1 MENLVGVELITS
13 ITQLKLESIGIIKR
27 LLNSQFGLL
36 SALNAFLAREILD
49 FQFFI
54 LTSNSR
60 GDLL

>member
-13 ITQLKLESIGIIKR
+13 ITQLKLQSIGIIR